1 MSVAKLGCV
10 LWFVANMAMPLEAH
24 DGTQHVVGPA
34 DNFAGPADNYVYQL
48 APPGSYRLP
57 VIKAATGGIVL
68 DQTGTWHELHG
79 LLTGHF
85 TILAFIYT
93 RCGDICPLA
102 TMRLA
107 QLRELA
113 SSVEGK
119 KLRLITMSFD
129 PDHDT
134 PERMAEFAKPWLDA
148 NDHSRTPWLFLTAPN
163 RAAVEPLLAGYNQ
176 PLAPKV
182 GRNGAFRPIS
192 HLMRVFLIDDEARI
206 RNIYSPDFLD
216 PRLMLNDLLTLA
228 GDSGS

>member
-1 MSVAKLGCV
+1 MIIAKLGIALGLV
-10 LWFVANMAMPLEAH
+10 VAMAVASAAH
-24 DGTQHVVGPA
+24 DGAKHVV
-34 DNFAGPADNYVYQL
+34 GPADNYVYQL
-48 APPGSYRLP
+48 AGPGSYRLP
-57 VIKAATGGIVL
+57 VIKDAADGIVL
-68 DQTGTWHELHG
+68 DQTGARHEMRD
-79 LLTGHF
+79 LLTGHITF
-85 TILAFIYT
+85 LAFIYT

-107 QLRELA
+107 QLRDLA
-113 SSVEGK
+113 GSTDGD

-176 PLAPKV
+176 PLAPKADKS
-182 GRNGAFRPIS
+182 GASQPIS
-192 HLMRVFLIDDEARI
+192 HLMRVFLIDEKARI

-216 PRLMLNDLLTLA
+216 PRLMLNDLLTLEA
-228 GDSGS
+228 SDS